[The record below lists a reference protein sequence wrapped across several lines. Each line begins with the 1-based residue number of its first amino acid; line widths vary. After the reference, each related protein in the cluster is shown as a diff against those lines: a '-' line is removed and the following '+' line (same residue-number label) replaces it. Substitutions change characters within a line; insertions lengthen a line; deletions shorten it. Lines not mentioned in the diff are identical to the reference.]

1 VLHVLLLFLAGVL
14 GLLLK
19 ILTNFV
25 HEIDGSLNDKVVN
38 FLHIAD
44 SEK

>member
-1 VLHVLLLFLAGVL
+1 VLLVLLLFLTVGL
-14 GLLLK
+14 GLFLEVLP
-19 ILTNFV
+19 NFV

-38 FLHIAD
+38 FLDIAD